1 MRNDPLSPDPA
12 PAPTAGRGTRFELA
26 LVAAFKGGA
35 APPGT
40 AFQRPPLDRR

>member
-12 PAPTAGRGTRFELA
+12 PAPATGCGTRFELA

-35 APPGT
+35 TPAAPCP
-40 AFQRPPLDRR
+40 APRPTGR